1 MGAMSE
7 LKDRLQSDLTQAMR
21 DKDEV
26 TLRTVRMLLTAI
38 TNAEVAGSSAKEL
51 TDDEVIAVAST
62 EAKKRREAA
71 ASYTDGG
78 APDRAQ
84 AELDELAVIMRYLP
98 SQLSDDE
105 LRGLVDQA
113 VAAAAADGKTGP
125 SAMGAVMKTLQ
136 PQVRGRADGGAV
148 AAMVKAAL
156 AG

>member
-1 MGAMSE
+1 MSE
-7 LKDRLQSDLTQAMR
+7 LKDRLQGDLTQAMR
-21 DKDEV
+21 DHDEV

-38 TNAEVAGSSAKEL
+38 TNAEVAGSTAKQL

-71 ASYTDGG
+71 TSYTEGG

-98 SQLSDDE
+98 SQLSDEE
-105 LRGLVDQA
+105 LQAFVAEA
-113 VAAAAADGKTGP
+113 VAEAAAEGKTGP

-136 PQVRGRADGGAV
+136 PKVRGRADGGAV
-148 AAMVKAAL
+148 AAMVKSAL
-156 AG
+156 AD

>member
-1 MGAMSE
+1 MSE
-7 LKDRLQSDLTQAMR
+7 LKDRLQGDLTQAMR
-21 DKDEV
+21 DHDEV

-38 TNAEVAGSSAKEL
+38 TNAEVAGSTAKQL

-71 ASYTDGG
+71 TSYTEGG

-98 SQLSDDE
+98 SQLSDEE
-105 LRGLVDQA
+105 LQALVAEA
-113 VAAAAADGKTGP
+113 VAEAAAEGKTGP

-136 PQVRGRADGGAV
+136 PKVRGRADGGAV
-148 AAMVKAAL
+148 AAMVKSAL

>member
-1 MGAMSE
+1 MSE
-7 LKDRLQSDLTQAMR
+7 LKDRLQGDLTQAMR
-21 DKDEV
+21 DHDEV

-38 TNAEVAGSSAKEL
+38 TNAEVAGSTAKQL

-71 ASYTDGG
+71 TSYTEGG

-98 SQLSDDE
+98 SQLSDEE
-105 LRGLVDQA
+105 LQALVAEA
-113 VAAAAADGKTGP
+113 VAEAAAEGKTGP

-136 PQVRGRADGGAV
+136 PKVRGRADGGAV
-148 AAMVKAAL
+148 AAMVKSAL
-156 AG
+156 AD